1 MNFSKFFIER
11 PIFATVLSLLL
22 LVAGGISLFVLP
34 IDQYPSITPP
44 TVQVNAVY
52 PGANAETIAQTVGIP
67 IEQQVNGVD
76 NMIYMSST
84 SSSAGTYRLTVTFEV
99 GTDID
104 MATVLVQNRVNI
116 ALNSLPSE
124 VTQQGVTVQ
133 KQSSNVVLFI
143 TLTGDS
149 TYNQLY
155 LSNYAELQIVDQL
168 TRTPGVGAVNIMGA
182 GNYSMRVWLDPEA
195 MRIRGISPAEVYAA
209 ISKQN
214 LAVSAGY
221 VGQTLGPD
229 ADNAFQYTLNVQ
241 GRLKSAEEFA
251 DIVVRNNGVEML
263 RLRDIADIEIGSE
276 TYASSSK
283 LAGKPTAALAVY
295 QLPGSSSLA
304 VSKAVREKMEELE
317 KSFPPQVEYQ
327 IALDTTDVMRS
338 SIEEVLY
345 TFVETTILVILV
357 IFLFLQNWRA
367 TLIPC
372 LTIPVS
378 LVGTL
383 AIMELLGF
391 SINTLSLFGLIL
403 AIAIVVDD
411 AIVVVEN
418 ATRII
423 DEGKMPARQATEK
436 AMEEIAGPIIGV
448 VLVMMAV
455 FLPTTMISGISGQMY
470 KQFALTIATSTLLSG
485 FNSLTLTPALCALL
499 LRPAN
504 ERKEGAFF
512 RAFNKGYDTLQRGY
526 DKLVNYLLRHAW
538 VAGTSFTLMAAL
550 ALYMFTTWPTTFI
563 PDEDDGYFI
572 IAVQLP
578 PAASLSRTEAVAAK
592 VEKIVGAYPEVKTNI
607 SISGYSIMNNGQQS
621 NAASVFVV
629 LKDWSERKK
638 ESEKAAAIVE
648 RFNKQAYIEIEE
660 AQCFAIVPPAIPGIG
675 NVGGLQLQLEDRK
688 ALGTIEL
695 QKAVDAILENSRT
708 APAVESMNSSYEA
721 DVPQYFINI
730 DREKAISMGLNM
742 GDVLSTLS
750 YYMGAIYVND
760 FVMLGR
766 IWQVKMAAGERNQKI
781 IDNVLQLSLANNKG
795 EMVPFGSFIDIEEIM
810 GIDQLGRYNMYNSA
824 SVTCNIAPGFSSSEL
839 MNEVEALVKAQLS
852 NEFGYE
858 WTGVAYQEE
867 KAGSSTAIIFVIA
880 ILVAYLVL
888 AAQYESWGSPVAA
901 ITGVPIALLGA
912 IIGCWMFGIPVSV
925 YTQVGIILLIA
936 LSAKNGILIVEFARD
951 FRGAGNSIR
960 ESAAEAGHVR
970 LRPILMTS
978 FAFVLGVM
986 PLLFAGGAGANARL
1000 SLGAAVVMG
1009 MFLNTVIATLYIPN
1023 WYEWVQMLEEK
1034 ITKKR
1039 NGNDSPQIP

>member
-1 MNFSKFFIER
+1 M
-11 PIFATVLSLLL
+11 
-22 LVAGGISLFVLP
+22 
-34 IDQYPSITPP
+34 
-44 TVQVNAVY
+44 
-52 PGANAETIAQTVGIP
+52 
-67 IEQQVNGVD
+67 
-76 NMIYMSST
+76 
-84 SSSAGTYRLTVTFEV
+84 
-99 GTDID
+99 
-104 MATVLVQNRVNI
+104 
-116 ALNSLPSE
+116 
-124 VTQQGVTVQ
+124 
-133 KQSSNVVLFI
+133 
-143 TLTGDS
+143 
-149 TYNQLY
+149 
-155 LSNYAELQIVDQL
+155 
-168 TRTPGVGAVNIMGA
+168 
-182 GNYSMRVWLDPEA
+182 
-195 MRIRGISPAEVYAA
+195 
-209 ISKQN
+209 
-214 LAVSAGY
+214 
-221 VGQTLGPD
+221 
-229 ADNAFQYTLNVQ
+229 
-241 GRLKSAEEFA
+241 
-251 DIVVRNNGVEML
+251 
-263 RLRDIADIEIGSE
+263 
-276 TYASSSK
+276 
-283 LAGKPTAALAVY
+283 
-295 QLPGSSSLA
+295 
-304 VSKAVREKMEELE
+304 
-317 KSFPPQVEYQ
+317 
-327 IALDTTDVMRS
+327 
-338 SIEEVLY
+338 
-345 TFVETTILVILV
+345 
-357 IFLFLQNWRA
+357 
-367 TLIPC
+367 
-372 LTIPVS
+372 
-378 LVGTL
+378 
-383 AIMELLGF
+383 
-391 SINTLSLFGLIL
+391 
-403 AIAIVVDD
+403 
-411 AIVVVEN
+411 
-418 ATRII
+418 
-423 DEGKMPARQATEK
+423 
-436 AMEEIAGPIIGV
+436 
-448 VLVMMAV
+448 
-455 FLPTTMISGISGQMY
+455 
-470 KQFALTIATSTLLSG
+470 
-485 FNSLTLTPALCALL
+485 
-499 LRPAN
+499 
-504 ERKEGAFF
+504 
-512 RAFNKGYDTLQRGY
+512 
-526 DKLVNYLLRHAW
+526 
-538 VAGTSFTLMAAL
+538 
-550 ALYMFTTWPTTFI
+550 
-563 PDEDDGYFI
+563 
-572 IAVQLP
+572 P

-839 MNEVEALVKAQLS
+839 MNEVEALVKAQLG

-1039 NGNDSPQIP
+1039 NGNDSPQMP